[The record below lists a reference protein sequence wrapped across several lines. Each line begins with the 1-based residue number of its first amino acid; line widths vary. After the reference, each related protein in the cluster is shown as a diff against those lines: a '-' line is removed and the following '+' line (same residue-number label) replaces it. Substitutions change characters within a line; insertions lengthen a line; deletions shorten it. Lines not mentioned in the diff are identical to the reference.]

1 MYVHEGMFTYIP
13 ICEPGVKVAIAVK
26 ENLIKCGQQRLD
38 SGSDGQAVCV
48 CFRETGLDFRLC

>member
-1 MYVHEGMFTYIP
+1 MP

-26 ENLIKCGQQRLD
+26 ENVIKCGHQRLD

-48 CFRETGLDFRLC
+48 CFRETGLDFMLC